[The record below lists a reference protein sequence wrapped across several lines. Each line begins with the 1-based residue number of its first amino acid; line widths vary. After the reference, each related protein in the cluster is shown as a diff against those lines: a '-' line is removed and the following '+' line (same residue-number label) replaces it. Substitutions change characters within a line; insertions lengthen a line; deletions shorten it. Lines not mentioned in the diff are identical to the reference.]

1 MGQVMGSV
9 PKSQLVEP
17 VAWGHVEMDL
27 FGPYSCRSE
36 VNKRSTCKIWGI
48 VLVDRNSGGT
58 HCDIVSDYSSQETIK
73 SLRRFASLRGW
84 PVKVFSDPGSQLVSS
99 SGVLESWFQS
109 MGSQL
114 STYATGTGFF
124 VGN

>member
-1 MGQVMGSV
+1 M
-9 PKSQLVEP
+9 
-17 VAWGHVEMDL
+17 
-27 FGPYSCRSE
+27 
-36 VNKRSTCKIWGI
+36 
-48 VLVDRNSGGT
+48 VLVDRNSGGV
-58 HCDIVSDYSSQETIK
+58 HCDIMSDYSSQETIK
-73 SLRRFASLRGW
+73 SLRRFASLRVW
-84 PVKVFSDPGSQLVSS
+84 HVKVFSDPVSS